1 MVKKETIGRYSPY
14 LLAASEVWFELFA
27 YMASKTSTRFTV
39 NVECCVSTMLKQA
52 FYLIRVFCNG
62 CDLALIVALLQ
73 LLKGNLVS
81 LMVRHSQQHQLDF
94 RRYRK
99 CVPKNL
105 GRLHRQKSH
114 YGLLH
119 DGYWPPLHEFLPQGR
134 FPRDVK

>member
-1 MVKKETIGRYSPY
+1 
-14 LLAASEVWFELFA
+14 
-27 YMASKTSTRFTV
+27 MASKTSTRFTV

-94 RRYRK
+94 AGIENAF
-99 CVPKNL
+99 PKIWVGCIARNHITAFFTMAI
-105 GRLHRQKSH
+105 GRLFTNFYPKA
-114 YGLLH
+114 
-119 DGYWPPLHEFLPQGR
+119 D
-134 FPRDVK
+134 FPVT